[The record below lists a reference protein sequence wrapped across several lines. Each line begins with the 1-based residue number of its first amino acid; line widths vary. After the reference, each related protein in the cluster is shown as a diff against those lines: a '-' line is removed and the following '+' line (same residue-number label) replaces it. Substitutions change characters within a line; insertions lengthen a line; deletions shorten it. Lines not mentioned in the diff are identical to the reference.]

1 MANDIVSVNEVQGE
15 VIFYQPDNT
24 MRLEVRLED
33 ETVWL
38 TQQQMVTL
46 FQSSKAN
53 VSEHIRNIYD
63 QRELEQEATV
73 RNFRTVRK
81 EGNRMVNRTLTY
93 YNLDAIIS
101 VGFRV
106 NTKRGIMFRQWANRT
121 LKEYLLRGYAFHQ
134 QMIAMQRQIDVRLEE
149 QNERLSAVENH
160 LHEHDQKFDMIVK
173 TPELPNE
180 GVFFDGQIFDAF
192 KFVMQ
197 LIKSAE
203 HRIILIDNY
212 INEEILT
219 MFDQR
224 ANGVTAC
231 IYTARIDSAMQLA
244 IQRHDAQYDPIP
256 VNVFRRSH
264 DRWLIIDDKV
274 YHFGAS
280 LKDLGKKWFGVSL
293 YQDITPEDCCQK
305 LADDV
310 SNFIFGDRTV
320 CFNAGYRLYF

>member
-1 MANDIVSVNEVQGE
+1 MQAQTIDKMANDIVSVNEVQGE

-24 MRLEVRLED
+24 MRIEVRLEN

-38 TQQQMVTL
+38 TQQQMAEL
-46 FQSSKAN
+46 FSTDRTSIAR
-53 VSEHIRNIYD
+53 HIGNIYTAD
-63 QRELEQEATV
+63 ELEEGATCAKIAQV
-73 RNFRTVRK
+73 RQ
-81 EGNRMVNRTLTY
+81 EGNRRVKRTLVY
-93 YNLDAIIS
+93 YNLDMIIS
-101 VGFRV
+101 VGYRV
-106 NTKRGIMFRQWANRT
+106 NSKRGTMFRQWANRI

-192 KFVMQ
+192 KLVMQ

-244 IQRHDAQYDPIP
+244 IQRHDAQYDPIS
-256 VNVFRRSH
+256 VNVFRMSH
-264 DRWLIIDDKV
+264 DGWLIIDEKV

-293 YQDITPEDCCQK
+293 YQDITPEELLSK
-305 LADDV
+305 I
-310 SNFIFGDRTV
+310 S
-320 CFNAGYRLYF
+320 

>member
-1 MANDIVSVNEVQGE
+1 MQAQTIGKMANNIVSVNEVQGE

-63 QRELEQEATV
+63 QGELEQEATV

-192 KFVMQ
+192 KLVMQ

-256 VNVFRRSH
+256 VNVFRMSH

-293 YQDITPEDCCQK
+293 YQDITPEELLSK
-305 LADDV
+305 I
-310 SNFIFGDRTV
+310 S
-320 CFNAGYRLYF
+320 

>member
-63 QRELEQEATV
+63 QGELEQEATV

-93 YNLDAIIS
+93 YNLDTIIS

-106 NTKRGIMFRQWANRT
+106 NTKRGIMFRQGANRT

-192 KFVMQ
+192 KLVMQ

-224 ANGVTAC
+224 ANGVIAS

-256 VNVFRRSH
+256 VNVFRMSH
-264 DRWLIIDDKV
+264 DRWLIIDEKV

-293 YQDITPEDCCQK
+293 YQDITPEELLSK
-305 LADDV
+305 I
-310 SNFIFGDRTV
+310 S
-320 CFNAGYRLYF
+320 

>member
-63 QRELEQEATV
+63 QGELEQEATV

-93 YNLDAIIS
+93 YNLDTIIS

-192 KFVMQ
+192 KLVMQ

-256 VNVFRRSH
+256 VNVFWMSH
-264 DRWLIIDDKV
+264 DRWLIVDDKV

-293 YQDITPEDCCQK
+293 YQDITPEELLSK
-305 LADDV
+305 I
-310 SNFIFGDRTV
+310 S
-320 CFNAGYRLYF
+320 

>member
-1 MANDIVSVNEVQGE
+1 MQAQTIGKMANNIVSVNEVQGE

-63 QRELEQEATV
+63 QGELEQKATV

-134 QMIAMQRQIDVRLEE
+134 QIIAMQRQIDVRLEE

-192 KFVMQ
+192 KLVMQ

-224 ANGVTAC
+224 ANGVIAS

-256 VNVFRRSH
+256 VNVFRMSH
-264 DRWLIIDDKV
+264 DRWLIIDEKV

-293 YQDITPEDCCQK
+293 YQDITPEELLSK
-305 LADDV
+305 I
-310 SNFIFGDRTV
+310 S
-320 CFNAGYRLYF
+320 

>member
-1 MANDIVSVNEVQGE
+1 MQAQTIGKMANDIVSVNEVQGE

-63 QRELEQEATV
+63 QGELEQEATV

-93 YNLDAIIS
+93 YNLDTIIS

-160 LHEHDQKFDMIVK
+160 LHEHDQKFEMIVK

-192 KFVMQ
+192 KLVMQ

-224 ANGVTAC
+224 ANGVIAS

-256 VNVFRRSH
+256 VNVFRMSH
-264 DRWLIIDDKV
+264 DRWLIIDEKV

-293 YQDITPEDCCQK
+293 YQDITPEELLSK
-305 LADDV
+305 I
-310 SNFIFGDRTV
+310 S
-320 CFNAGYRLYF
+320 

>member
-1 MANDIVSVNEVQGE
+1 MQAQTIGKMANDIVSVNEVQGE

-63 QRELEQEATV
+63 QGELEQEATV

-93 YNLDAIIS
+93 YNLDTIIS

-192 KFVMQ
+192 KLVMQ

-231 IYTARIDSAMQLA
+231 INTARIDSAMQLA

-256 VNVFRRSH
+256 VNVFRMSH

-293 YQDITPEDCCQK
+293 YQDITPEELLSK
-305 LADDV
+305 I
-310 SNFIFGDRTV
+310 S
-320 CFNAGYRLYF
+320 

>member
-63 QRELEQEATV
+63 QGELEQEATV

-192 KFVMQ
+192 KLVMQ

-212 INEEILT
+212 INEDILT

-224 ANGVTAC
+224 ANGVIAS

-256 VNVFRRSH
+256 VNVFRMSH
-264 DRWLIIDDKV
+264 DRWLIIDEKV

-293 YQDITPEDCCQK
+293 YQDITPEELLSK
-305 LADDV
+305 I
-310 SNFIFGDRTV
+310 S
-320 CFNAGYRLYF
+320 

>member
-63 QRELEQEATV
+63 QGELEQEATV

-134 QMIAMQRQIDVRLEE
+134 QMIAMQ
-149 QNERLSAVENH
+149 
-160 LHEHDQKFDMIVK
+160 IVK

-192 KFVMQ
+192 KLVMQ

-224 ANGVTAC
+224 ANGVIAS

-256 VNVFRRSH
+256 VNVFRMSH
-264 DRWLIIDDKV
+264 DRWLIIDEKV

-293 YQDITPEDCCQK
+293 YQDITPEELLSK
-305 LADDV
+305 I
-310 SNFIFGDRTV
+310 S
-320 CFNAGYRLYF
+320 

>member
-1 MANDIVSVNEVQGE
+1 MQAQTIDKMANDIVSVNEVQGE

-63 QRELEQEATV
+63 QGELEQEATV

-93 YNLDAIIS
+93 YNLDTIIS

-192 KFVMQ
+192 KLVMQ

-212 INEEILT
+212 INEDILT

-256 VNVFRRSH
+256 VNVFRMSH

-293 YQDITPEDCCQK
+293 YQDITPEELLSK
-305 LADDV
+305 I
-310 SNFIFGDRTV
+310 S
-320 CFNAGYRLYF
+320 

>member
-1 MANDIVSVNEVQGE
+1 MQAQTIGKMANDIVSVNEVQGE

-63 QRELEQEATV
+63 QGELEQEATV

-149 QNERLSAVENH
+149 QNERLSVVENH

-192 KFVMQ
+192 KLVMQ

-224 ANGVTAC
+224 ANGVIAS
-231 IYTARIDSAMQLA
+231 IYTARIDSAMQLP

-256 VNVFRRSH
+256 VNVFRMSH
-264 DRWLIIDDKV
+264 DRWLIIDEKV

-293 YQDITPEDCCQK
+293 YQDITPEELLSK
-305 LADDV
+305 I
-310 SNFIFGDRTV
+310 S
-320 CFNAGYRLYF
+320 

>member
-24 MRLEVRLED
+24 MRIEVRLED

-63 QRELEQEATV
+63 QGELEQEATV

-192 KFVMQ
+192 KLVMQ

-256 VNVFRRSH
+256 VNVFRMSH
-264 DRWLIIDDKV
+264 DRWLIIDEKV

-293 YQDITPEDCCQK
+293 YQDITPEELLSK
-305 LADDV
+305 I
-310 SNFIFGDRTV
+310 S
-320 CFNAGYRLYF
+320 

>member
-1 MANDIVSVNEVQGE
+1 MIKMANEIVPVNEMQGE
-15 VIFYQPDNT
+15 VIFYQPDST

-38 TQQQMVTL
+38 TQQQMVDL

-63 QRELEQEATV
+63 QGELEQKATV

-134 QMIAMQRQIDVRLEE
+134 QIIAMQRQIDVRLEE
-149 QNERLSAVENH
+149 QNERLSAVESH
-160 LHEHDQKFDMIVK
+160 LQEHDQKFDMIVK
-173 TPELPNE
+173 TPGLPNE
-180 GVFFDGQIFDAF
+180 GVFFDGQVFDAF
-192 KFVMQ
+192 KLVMQ
-197 LIKSAE
+197 LVKRAE

-224 ANGVTAC
+224 AHGVTAC
-231 IYTARIDSAMQLA
+231 IYTARIDAAMQLA

-256 VNVFRRSH
+256 VNVFRMSH

-293 YQDITPEDCCQK
+293 YQDITPEELLSK
-305 LADDV
+305 I
-310 SNFIFGDRTV
+310 S
-320 CFNAGYRLYF
+320 

>member
-63 QRELEQEATV
+63 QGELEQEATV

-192 KFVMQ
+192 KLVMQ

-219 MFDQR
+219 MLDQR
-224 ANGVTAC
+224 ANGVIAS

-244 IQRHDAQYDPIP
+244 IQRHDEQYDPIP
-256 VNVFRRSH
+256 VNVFRMSH
-264 DRWLIIDDKV
+264 DRWLIIDEKV

-293 YQDITPEDCCQK
+293 YQDITPEELLSK
-305 LADDV
+305 I
-310 SNFIFGDRTV
+310 S
-320 CFNAGYRLYF
+320 

>member
-63 QRELEQEATV
+63 QGELEQEATV

-93 YNLDAIIS
+93 YNLDTIIS

-192 KFVMQ
+192 KLVMQ

-231 IYTARIDSAMQLA
+231 IYTARIDSTMQLA

-256 VNVFRRSH
+256 VNVFRMSH

-293 YQDITPEDCCQK
+293 YQDITPEELLSK
-305 LADDV
+305 I
-310 SNFIFGDRTV
+310 S
-320 CFNAGYRLYF
+320 

>member
-1 MANDIVSVNEVQGE
+1 MQAQTIDKMANDIVSVNEVQGE

-63 QRELEQEATV
+63 QGELEQEATV

-192 KFVMQ
+192 KLVMQ

-256 VNVFRRSH
+256 VNVFRMSH
-264 DRWLIIDDKV
+264 DRWLIVDDKV

-293 YQDITPEDCCQK
+293 YQDITPEELLSK
-305 LADDV
+305 I
-310 SNFIFGDRTV
+310 S
-320 CFNAGYRLYF
+320 

>member
-63 QRELEQEATV
+63 QGELEQEATV

-192 KFVMQ
+192 KLVMQ

-212 INEEILT
+212 INEDILT

-256 VNVFRRSH
+256 VNVFRMSH
-264 DRWLIIDDKV
+264 DRWLIVDDKV

-293 YQDITPEDCCQK
+293 YQDITPEELLSK
-305 LADDV
+305 I
-310 SNFIFGDRTV
+310 S
-320 CFNAGYRLYF
+320 

>member
-24 MRLEVRLED
+24 MRLEVRLEE

-53 VSEHIRNIYD
+53 VSEHIKNIYD
-63 QRELEQEATV
+63 QGELEQEATV

-192 KFVMQ
+192 KLVMQ

-256 VNVFRRSH
+256 VNLFRMSH
-264 DRWLIIDDKV
+264 DRWLIIDEKV

-293 YQDITPEDCCQK
+293 YQDITPEELLSK
-305 LADDV
+305 I
-310 SNFIFGDRTV
+310 S
-320 CFNAGYRLYF
+320 

>member
-1 MANDIVSVNEVQGE
+1 MQAQTIGKMANDIVSVNEVQGE

-63 QRELEQEATV
+63 QGELEQEATV

-93 YNLDAIIS
+93 YNLDTIIS

-192 KFVMQ
+192 KLVMQ

-224 ANGVTAC
+224 ANGVIAS

-256 VNVFRRSH
+256 VNVFRMSH
-264 DRWLIIDDKV
+264 DRWLIIDEKV

-293 YQDITPEDCCQK
+293 YQDIIPEELLSK
-305 LADDV
+305 I
-310 SNFIFGDRTV
+310 S
-320 CFNAGYRLYF
+320 

>member
-1 MANDIVSVNEVQGE
+1 MQAQTIGKMANDIVSVNEVQGE

-63 QRELEQEATV
+63 QGELEQEATV

-93 YNLDAIIS
+93 YNLDTIIS

-149 QNERLSAVENH
+149 QNERLSVVENH

-192 KFVMQ
+192 KLVMQ

-256 VNVFRRSH
+256 VNVFRMSH

-293 YQDITPEDCCQK
+293 YQDITPEELLSK
-305 LADDV
+305 I
-310 SNFIFGDRTV
+310 S
-320 CFNAGYRLYF
+320 

>member
-1 MANDIVSVNEVQGE
+1 MQAQTIGKMANDIVSVNEVQGE

-63 QRELEQEATV
+63 QGELEPEATV

-149 QNERLSAVENH
+149 QNERLSVVENH

-192 KFVMQ
+192 KLVMQ

-256 VNVFRRSH
+256 VNVFRMSH

-293 YQDITPEDCCQK
+293 YQDITPEELLSK
-305 LADDV
+305 I
-310 SNFIFGDRTV
+310 S
-320 CFNAGYRLYF
+320 

>member
-63 QRELEQEATV
+63 QGELEQEATV

-149 QNERLSAVENH
+149 QNERLSVVENH

-192 KFVMQ
+192 KLVMQ

-244 IQRHDAQYDPIP
+244 IQRHDAQYDSIP
-256 VNVFRRSH
+256 VNVFRMSH

-293 YQDITPEDCCQK
+293 YQDITPEELLSK
-305 LADDV
+305 I
-310 SNFIFGDRTV
+310 S
-320 CFNAGYRLYF
+320 

>member
-1 MANDIVSVNEVQGE
+1 MQAQTIGKMANDIVSVNEVQGE

-63 QRELEQEATV
+63 QGELEQEATV

-93 YNLDAIIS
+93 YNLDTIIS

-192 KFVMQ
+192 KLVMQ

-256 VNVFRRSH
+256 VNVFRMSH

-293 YQDITPEDCCQK
+293 YQDITPEELLSK
-305 LADDV
+305 I
-310 SNFIFGDRTV
+310 S
-320 CFNAGYRLYF
+320 

>member
-1 MANDIVSVNEVQGE
+1 MQAQTIGKMANDIVSVNEVQGE

-63 QRELEQEATV
+63 QGELEQEATV

-93 YNLDAIIS
+93 YNLDTIIS

-149 QNERLSAVENH
+149 QNERLSVVENH

-192 KFVMQ
+192 KLVMQ

-256 VNVFRRSH
+256 VNVFRMSH

-293 YQDITPEDCCQK
+293 YQDITPEELLSK
-305 LADDV
+305 I
-310 SNFIFGDRTV
+310 N
-320 CFNAGYRLYF
+320 

>member
-1 MANDIVSVNEVQGE
+1 MQAQTIDKMANDIVSVNEVQGE

-24 MRLEVRLED
+24 MRIEVRLED

-63 QRELEQEATV
+63 QGELEQEATV

-93 YNLDAIIS
+93 YNLDTIIS

-192 KFVMQ
+192 KLVMQ

-224 ANGVTAC
+224 ANGVIAS

-256 VNVFRRSH
+256 VNVFRMSH
-264 DRWLIIDDKV
+264 DRWLIIDEKV

-293 YQDITPEDCCQK
+293 YQDITPEELLSK
-305 LADDV
+305 I
-310 SNFIFGDRTV
+310 S
-320 CFNAGYRLYF
+320 

>member
-1 MANDIVSVNEVQGE
+1 MQAQTIGKMANDIVSVNEVQGE

-63 QRELEQEATV
+63 QGELEQEATV

-149 QNERLSAVENH
+149 QNERLSVVENH

-192 KFVMQ
+192 KLVMQ

-224 ANGVTAC
+224 ANGVTAY

-256 VNVFRRSH
+256 VNVFRMSH

-293 YQDITPEDCCQK
+293 YQDITPEELLSK
-305 LADDV
+305 I
-310 SNFIFGDRTV
+310 S
-320 CFNAGYRLYF
+320 

>member
-63 QRELEQEATV
+63 QGELEQEATV

-121 LKEYLLRGYAFHQ
+121 LREYLLRGYAFHQ

-149 QNERLSAVENH
+149 QNERLSVVENH

-192 KFVMQ
+192 KLVMQ

-256 VNVFRRSH
+256 VNVFRMSH

-293 YQDITPEDCCQK
+293 YQDITPEELLSK
-305 LADDV
+305 I
-310 SNFIFGDRTV
+310 S
-320 CFNAGYRLYF
+320 

>member
-63 QRELEQEATV
+63 QGELEQEATV

-192 KFVMQ
+192 KLVMQ

-224 ANGVTAC
+224 ANGVIAS

-244 IQRHDAQYDPIP
+244 IQRHDAQYDSIP
-256 VNVFRRSH
+256 VNVFRMSH
-264 DRWLIIDDKV
+264 DRWLIIDEKV

-293 YQDITPEDCCQK
+293 YQDITPEELLSK
-305 LADDV
+305 I
-310 SNFIFGDRTV
+310 S
-320 CFNAGYRLYF
+320 

>member
-1 MANDIVSVNEVQGE
+1 MQAQTIGKMANNIVSVNEVQGE

-63 QRELEQEATV
+63 QGELEQKATV

-192 KFVMQ
+192 KLVMQ

-224 ANGVTAC
+224 ANGVIAS

-256 VNVFRRSH
+256 VNVFRMSH
-264 DRWLIIDDKV
+264 DRWLIIDEKV

-293 YQDITPEDCCQK
+293 YQDITPEELLSK
-305 LADDV
+305 I
-310 SNFIFGDRTV
+310 S
-320 CFNAGYRLYF
+320 

>member
-63 QRELEQEATV
+63 QGELEQEATV

-93 YNLDAIIS
+93 YNLDTIIS

-149 QNERLSAVENH
+149 QNERLSVVENH

-192 KFVMQ
+192 KLVMQ

-212 INEEILT
+212 INEDILT

-256 VNVFRRSH
+256 VNVFRMSH
-264 DRWLIIDDKV
+264 DRWLIIDEKV

-293 YQDITPEDCCQK
+293 YQDITPEELLSK
-305 LADDV
+305 I
-310 SNFIFGDRTV
+310 S
-320 CFNAGYRLYF
+320 

>member
-1 MANDIVSVNEVQGE
+1 MLKTIDKMANEIVPVNEMQGE
-15 VIFYQPDNT
+15 VIFYQPDST

-38 TQQQMVTL
+38 TQQQMVDL

-63 QRELEQEATV
+63 QGELEQEATV

-192 KFVMQ
+192 KLVMQ

-256 VNVFRRSH
+256 VNVFRMSH
-264 DRWLIIDDKV
+264 DRWLIIDEKV

-293 YQDITPEDCCQK
+293 YQDITPEELLSK
-305 LADDV
+305 I
-310 SNFIFGDRTV
+310 S
-320 CFNAGYRLYF
+320 

>member
-46 FQSSKAN
+46 FQS
-53 VSEHIRNIYD
+53 YD
-63 QRELEQEATV
+63 QGELEQEATV

-93 YNLDAIIS
+93 YNLDTIIS

-192 KFVMQ
+192 KLVMQ

-224 ANGVTAC
+224 ANGVIAS

-256 VNVFRRSH
+256 VNVFRMSH

-293 YQDITPEDCCQK
+293 YQDITPEELLSK
-305 LADDV
+305 I
-310 SNFIFGDRTV
+310 S
-320 CFNAGYRLYF
+320 

>member
-1 MANDIVSVNEVQGE
+1 MQAQTIGKMANDIVSVNEVQGE

-63 QRELEQEATV
+63 QGELEQEATV

-106 NTKRGIMFRQWANRT
+106 NTKRGIMFRQWANRA

-149 QNERLSAVENH
+149 QNERLSVVENH

-192 KFVMQ
+192 KLVMQ

-224 ANGVTAC
+224 ANGVIAS

-256 VNVFRRSH
+256 VNVFRMSH
-264 DRWLIIDDKV
+264 DRWLIIDEKV

-293 YQDITPEDCCQK
+293 YQDITPEELLSK
-305 LADDV
+305 I
-310 SNFIFGDRTV
+310 S
-320 CFNAGYRLYF
+320 

>member
-1 MANDIVSVNEVQGE
+1 MQAQTIGKMANDIVSVNEVQGE

-63 QRELEQEATV
+63 QGELEQEATV

-192 KFVMQ
+192 KLVMQ

-256 VNVFRRSH
+256 VNVFRMSH
-264 DRWLIIDDKV
+264 DRWLIVDDKV

-293 YQDITPEDCCQK
+293 YQDITPEELLSK
-305 LADDV
+305 I
-310 SNFIFGDRTV
+310 S
-320 CFNAGYRLYF
+320 

>member
-1 MANDIVSVNEVQGE
+1 MQAQTIGKMANDIVSVNELQGE

-63 QRELEQEATV
+63 QGELEQEATV

-192 KFVMQ
+192 KLVMQ

-244 IQRHDAQYDPIP
+244 IQRHDAQYDPIS
-256 VNVFRRSH
+256 VNVFRMSH

-293 YQDITPEDCCQK
+293 YQDITPEELLSK
-305 LADDV
+305 I
-310 SNFIFGDRTV
+310 S
-320 CFNAGYRLYF
+320 